1 MTEPWARS
9 LAGVVSSVKS
19 GKLQRRSDSGF
30 TFLPPLRTA
39 QSERS
44 EGIIKDN
51 LVLAVSALLAARS
64 TGPGRSPAPAALWPK
79 RAPCR
84 PRAGRQHF
92 PKAQFFRVLRLQFS
106 HARARART
114 RTHADGVPLR
124 LGTELLGRA
133 PWRFVAA
140 LCLHV
145 GPQFS
150 PGHPA
155 WQRAGGLLCC
165 WLRRRCRQA
174 FSKCSRQPGETSG
187 LGCLSPPG
195 TKRASSAAVFFLG
208 VLELFIKRS
217 TPAQDNR

>member
-1 MTEPWARS
+1 MSLTPAPYTEPWARS

-30 TFLPPLRTA
+30 TFVPPLRTA

-92 PKAQFFRVLRLQFS
+92 PKARFFRVSSFY
-106 HARARART
+106 
-114 RTHADGVPLR
+114 THADGVPLR

-174 FSKCSRQPGETSG
+174 FSKCSRQPGETSC

-195 TKRASSAAVFFLG
+195 TKRAFSAAVFFLG

>member
-1 MTEPWARS
+1 MQQGARDLEGLLPLPLYGLKEHLVAQE
-9 LAGVVSSVKS
+9 LADNTSQRHGFSEFFVSS
-19 GKLQRRSDSGF
+19 F
-30 TFLPPLRTA
+30 Y
-39 QSERS
+39 
-44 EGIIKDN
+44 
-51 LVLAVSALLAARS
+51 
-64 TGPGRSPAPAALWPK
+64 
-79 RAPCR
+79 
-84 PRAGRQHF
+84 
-92 PKAQFFRVLRLQFS
+92 
-106 HARARART
+106 
-114 RTHADGVPLR
+114 THADGVPLR

-174 FSKCSRQPGETSG
+174 FSKCSRQPGETSC

-195 TKRASSAAVFFLG
+195 TKRAFSAAAFFLG